1 MGEVLTQVGLL
12 RTRRAIDGSKGRGD
26 RKDDR
31 GVSDEGGAAP
41 APGDGHEMDGYGIA
55 RSRISTS

>member
-26 RKDDR
+26 SKDDR
-31 GVSDEGGAAP
+31 GVSDEEGAAP
-41 APGDGHEMDGYGIA
+41 APGDGHEMDGSA